1 MLNKRAATLLA
12 FVLAGSMALSTP
24 ATAMAAS
31 GGSEKASQTEDEE
44 SDMDDE
50 TQEDEEEE
58 KTSQAKEDED
68 SDSVKGKKADTKE
81 DSGEED
87 GKKTKGSKA
96 SSTAS
101 KSASSSSNKTS
112 AKILQDQPRAG
123 DSESA
128 NTPTPGGST
137 SGSETPTPGGNTSG
151 NETPTPGGNTS
162 GNETPTPGGNVSG
175 NVISAGDFKLSGDL
189 SEGEDY
195 SYDEKQHKLTIK
207 TSKAVKISG
216 IVSNGNIS
224 VESSTTGADLTLA
237 NLQMGVNS
245 GENNIRVAS
254 DTKVQIHLFGENTLN
269 TLLPSDDK
277 SVTIDGPGLLRI
289 ARINKTV
296 IIKGGNI
303 QGETSPSEP
312 SWGGKPQNENGI
324 EVYAASVQKLN
335 TNAEYDIKILTAGT
349 PSAKYAYGD
358 QIRSDSNGTIVMYL
372 PAGEASLTLD
382 NTVYQGTVTSSGGK
396 LTAIGTL
403 TPTGTPI
410 PSGSITPSPSP
421 SPTTPVSDMQ
431 ADPAN
436 NGLYWINS
444 GSTYRSGATLQFYAT
459 GDGYGPEDPQDINP
473 DRGATRYKPVSW
485 TVAPDTSGS
494 GTSDKGSWTKRSEVT
509 TGQTVSGAY
518 TSGEYRYKASFT
530 PSTSQTTSVAYT
542 LQVRYDRETYYG
554 KNRKWEKDG
563 TTATKSVSFYIR
575 NTSLTVTPTYTPRPT
590 YYTTTTPV
598 RSTITTTAAQSSVS
612 SNARNASTGDHTPIG
627 TLVFL
632 MIAAA
637 GSGIGIFR
645 KKRDSF

>member
-50 TQEDEEEE
+50 TEEDEEEE

-68 SDSVKGKKADTKE
+68 SDSVKEKKADTKE
-81 DSGEED
+81 DSGED
-87 GKKTKGSKA
+87 GKKTKNSKV
-96 SSTAS
+96 SSNTS
-101 KSASSSSNKTS
+101 KSAGSSSNKTS
-112 AKILQDQPRAG
+112 AKTLQDQPRAEAG
-123 DSESA
+123 EGTT
-128 NTPTPGGST
+128 TPTP
-137 SGSETPTPGGNTSG
+137 SGNEVSGNTPGGNVSG
-151 NETPTPGGNTS
+151 NGTPTPGGNTS

-189 SEGEDY
+189 STGDY
-195 SYDEKQHKLTIK
+195 SYEETPNGQQILTIK
-207 TSKAVKISG
+207 TDTAATISG
-216 IVSNGNIS
+216 VVTFGKIVVNSPK
-224 VESSTTGADLTLA
+224 GANLTLNNMQLGA
-237 NLQMGVNS
+237 NRGD
-245 GENNIRVAS
+245 NIMEVLGG
-254 DTKVQIHLFGENTLN
+254 TGKVQIHLSGENTFN
-269 TLLPSDDK
+269 TFKNATSEA
-277 SVTIDGPGLLRI
+277 VTIDGSGILK
-289 ARINKTV
+289 ANKIYNMV
-296 IIKGGNI
+296 IIGGGNI
-303 QGETSPSEP
+303 QTES
-312 SWGGKPQNENGI
+312 SWDNVPQNAAGKDL
-324 EVYAASVQKLN
+324 YAVSVKNLN
-335 TNAEYDIKILTAGT
+335 PNAEYNIESLTAGT
-349 PSAKYAYGD
+349 PSAKYNYED
-358 QIRSDSNGTIVMYL
+358 RIRSDSTGTIVMYL
-372 PAGEASLTLD
+372 PTGEASLTLND
-382 NTVYQGTVTSSGGK
+382 AVYQGTVTSDGK
-396 LTAIGTL
+396 GELKKQTI
-403 TPTGTPI
+403 TGTPT
-410 PSGSITPSPSP
+410 PSGSITPSP
-421 SPTTPVSDMQ
+421 TTPASSMQ

-459 GDGYGPEDPQDINP
+459 GDGYGPEDPQELDP
-473 DRGATRYKPVSW
+473 ERGATRYKPVSW

-494 GTSDKGSWTKRSEVT
+494 GTSDKGSWKKRSEVT

-542 LQVRYDRETYYG
+542 LQVKYDRETYYG

>member
-50 TQEDEEEE
+50 TEEDEEEE

-81 DSGEED
+81 DSGEN
-87 GKKTKGSKA
+87 GKKTKSSKV
-96 SSTAS
+96 SSNTS
-101 KSASSSSNKTS
+101 KSAGSSSNKTS
-112 AKILQDQPRAG
+112 AKTLQDQPRAEAG
-123 DSESA
+123 EGTT
-128 NTPTPGGST
+128 TPTP
-137 SGSETPTPGGNTSG
+137 SGDEVSGNTPGADVSG

-189 SEGEDY
+189 SEGDY
-195 SYDEKQHKLTIK
+195 SYEETSKGQQILTIK
-207 TSKAVKISG
+207 TDRAATISG
-216 IVSNGNIS
+216 VVTFGKIVVNSPK
-224 VESSTTGADLTLA
+224 GADLTLNNMQLGA
-237 NLQMGVNS
+237 NRGDNIIEVLS
-245 GENNIRVAS
+245 G
-254 DTKVQIHLFGENTLN
+254 TGKVQIHLSGENTFN
-269 TLLPSDDK
+269 TFKNATSEA
-277 SVTIDGPGLLRI
+277 VTIDGSGILK
-289 ARINKTV
+289 ANKIYNMV
-296 IIKGGNI
+296 IIGGGNI
-303 QGETSPSEP
+303 QTES
-312 SWGGKPQNENGI
+312 SWDNVPQNAAGKDL
-324 EVYAASVQKLN
+324 YAVSVKNLN
-335 TNAEYDIKILTAGT
+335 PNAEYNIESLTAGT
-349 PSAKYAYGD
+349 PSAKYNYGD
-358 QIRSDSNGTIVMYL
+358 RIRSDSTGTIVMYL
-372 PAGEASLTLD
+372 PTGEASLTLND
-382 NTVYQGTVTSSGGK
+382 AVYQGTVTSDGNGELK
-396 LTAIGTL
+396 KQTI
-403 TPTGTPI
+403 TGTPI
-410 PSGSITPSPSP
+410 PSGSITPSP

-459 GDGYGPEDPQDINP
+459 GDGYGPEDPQDIDP
-473 DRGATRYKPVSW
+473 ERGATRYKPVSW
-485 TVAPDTSGS
+485 TVGPDTSGS
-494 GTSDKGSWTKRSEVT
+494 GTSEKGSWKKRSEVT

>member
-50 TQEDEEEE
+50 TEEDEEEE

-81 DSGEED
+81 DSGEN
-87 GKKTKGSKA
+87 GKKTKSSKV
-96 SSTAS
+96 SSNTS
-101 KSASSSSNKTS
+101 KSAGSSSNKTS
-112 AKILQDQPRAG
+112 AKTLQDQPRAEAG
-123 DSESA
+123 EGTT
-128 NTPTPGGST
+128 TPTP
-137 SGSETPTPGGNTSG
+137 SGDEVSGNTPGADVSG

-189 SEGEDY
+189 SEGDY
-195 SYDEKQHKLTIK
+195 SYEETSKGQQILTIK
-207 TSKAVKISG
+207 TDRAATISG
-216 IVSNGNIS
+216 VVTFGKIVVNSPK
-224 VESSTTGADLTLA
+224 GADLTLNNMQLGA
-237 NLQMGVNS
+237 NRGDNIIEVLS
-245 GENNIRVAS
+245 G
-254 DTKVQIHLFGENTLN
+254 TGKVQIHLSGENTFN
-269 TLLPSDDK
+269 TFKNATSEA
-277 SVTIDGPGLLRI
+277 VTIDGSGILK
-289 ARINKTV
+289 ANKIYNMV
-296 IIKGGNI
+296 IIGGGNI
-303 QGETSPSEP
+303 QTES
-312 SWGGKPQNENGI
+312 SWDNVPQNAAGKDL
-324 EVYAASVQKLN
+324 YAVSVKNLN
-335 TNAEYDIKILTAGT
+335 PNAEYNIKLAAGT
-349 PSAKYAYGD
+349 PSAKYNYGD
-358 QIRSDSNGTIVMYL
+358 RIRSDSTGTIVMYL
-372 PAGEASLTLD
+372 PTGEASLTLND
-382 NTVYQGTVTSSGGK
+382 TVYQGTVTSDGK
-396 LTAIGTL
+396 GELKKQTI
-403 TPTGTPI
+403 TGTPI

-509 TGQTVSGAY
+509 AGQTVSGAY